1 MLETG
6 PEGLTR
12 DWSKAILLSMAI
24 TTIKSTYSLDVDSVR
39 TLEALARRWD
49 VSKSEVIRR
58 ALRIALVA
66 GDDGDESV
74 ALEALTRLQDTVR
87 ERGVDLGQWEK
98 DLGAERAA
106 AGGRPWVGSE

>member
-1 MLETG
+1 
-6 PEGLTR
+6 
-12 DWSKAILLSMAI
+12 MAI

-66 GDDGDESV
+66 GEDADGSV

-87 ERGVDLGQWEK
+87 ERGVDLAQWERE
-98 DLGAERAA
+98 LRAERDA
-106 AGGRPWVGSE
+106 AGRRIWVGSE

>member
-1 MLETG
+1 M
-6 PEGLTR
+6 
-12 DWSKAILLSMAI
+12 AILSYMAI

-39 TLEALARRWD
+39 TLEALANRWD

-66 GDDGDESV
+66 GDDEGGSV

-87 ERGVDLGQWEK
+87 ARGVDLGQWEQ
-98 DLGAERAA
+98 DLRAERAA
-106 AGGRPWVGSE
+106 AGRRLWSGSE

>member
-1 MLETG
+1 
-6 PEGLTR
+6 
-12 DWSKAILLSMAI
+12 MAI

-39 TLEALARRWD
+39 TLEALASRWD

-66 GDDGDESV
+66 GDDTGGSV

-98 DLGAERAA
+98 DLMSERAA
-106 AGGRPWVGSE
+106 AGRRLWIGSE

>member
-1 MLETG
+1 
-6 PEGLTR
+6 
-12 DWSKAILLSMAI
+12 MAI

-39 TLEALARRWD
+39 TLEALAEHWD

-66 GDDGDESV
+66 GDDTDGGV

-87 ERGVDLGQWEK
+87 ERGVDLVQWER
-98 DLGAERAA
+98 DLRAERAA
-106 AGGRPWVGSE
+106 AGRRPWVGSE

>member
-1 MLETG
+1 M
-6 PEGLTR
+6 
-12 DWSKAILLSMAI
+12 AISFIMAI

-39 TLEALARRWD
+39 TLKALARRWG

-66 GDDGDESV
+66 GDDTDGGV

-87 ERGVDLGQWEK
+87 ERGVDLAQWERE
-98 DLGAERAA
+98 LRAERAA
-106 AGGRPWVGSE
+106 AGRRLWVGSE